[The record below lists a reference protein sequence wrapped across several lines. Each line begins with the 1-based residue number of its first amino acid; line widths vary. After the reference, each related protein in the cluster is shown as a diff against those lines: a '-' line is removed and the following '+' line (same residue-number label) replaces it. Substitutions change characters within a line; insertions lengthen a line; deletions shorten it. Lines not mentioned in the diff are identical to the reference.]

1 MRLYT
6 TLWNMNEMCM
16 YNNNNKQIFWYNL
29 KKTLQINIAVN
40 DLYNTR
46 LCGSNTV

>member
-1 MRLYT
+1 MA
-6 TLWNMNEMCM
+6 CIVVHD
-16 YNNNNKQIFWYNL
+16 NNKHFGKIE

-46 LCGSNTV
+46 LYGSNTV

>member
-6 TLWNMNEMCM
+6 TLYACVTIIT
-16 YNNNNKQIFWYNL
+16 NKRFSKIE
-29 KKTLQINIAVN
+29 KKTLQINIAVK
-40 DLYNTR
+40 DLYNAT

>member
-1 MRLYT
+1 MV
-6 TLWNMNEMCM
+6 
-16 YNNNNKQIFWYNL
+16 KL